1 MLSRRHALTAL
12 AGGLATAIL
21 AEPCLSLARLPG
33 ERRLVV
39 VVLRGGLDGLAAVP
53 PYADPDYRTIRGSL
67 ALENPGGADGLIDLD
82 GFFGLH
88 PALGPIEPM
97 YRDGQLLPLHA
108 VASPYRGRSHFDA
121 QDVLE
126 NGVTRPGRRD
136 GWLNR
141 ALLAIDPE
149 RTRSLGLAI
158 GGSVPLI
165 LRGEAPVAS
174 WSPSPLPLPDPTL
187 LQQIAA
193 LWQEDPL
200 LGPAIAEGL
209 KLREGD
215 MPTMTDGA
223 GRRMRSLNR
232 GKAFAELADKA
243 GQLLARTDG
252 PRLAV
257 LECGG
262 WDTHKAQHTGGARLT
277 RQLAFLAK
285 GLLAL
290 KASLGTAW
298 NSSAIVIVTEF
309 GRTAR
314 PNGTNGTDHGT
325 AGVAFLAGGPIAGG
339 RVHADWPGLKREQL
353 YEDRYLRPTR
363 DLRSWFKGVL
373 RDHLGLDGRSL
384 DTAVFPDS
392 HDVPAMDGLFRA

>member
-1 MLSRRHALTAL
+1 MLSRRHALSAL
-12 AGGLATAIL
+12 AGGLATAVL
-21 AEPCLSLARLPG
+21 VDPCLSLARLAG

-39 VVLRGGLDGLAAVP
+39 VILRGGLDGLSAVP

-67 ALENPGGADGLIDLD
+67 ALENPGGTDGLIDLD

-88 PALGPIEPM
+88 PALGPLEPL

-141 ALLAIDPE
+141 ALLALDPE
-149 RTRSLGLAI
+149 GARSLGLSV

-165 LRGEAPVAS
+165 LRGQARVAS

-193 LWQEDPL
+193 RWQEDPL

-215 MPTMTDGA
+215 MPTMEEGA
-223 GRRMRSLNR
+223 GRRMRGLNR
-232 GKAFAELADKA
+232 GKAFAELAEKA
-243 GQLLARTDG
+243 GQLLASADG

-257 LECGG
+257 VEMGG
-262 WDTHKAQHTGGARLT
+262 WDTHKSQQTGAARLT

-290 KASLGTAW
+290 RASLGTAW

-309 GRTAR
+309 GRTVR
-314 PNGTNGTDHGT
+314 PNGTDGTDHGT
-325 AGVAFLAGGPIAGG
+325 AGVAFLAGGPVAGG
-339 RVHADWPGLKREQL
+339 RVLAD
-353 YEDRYLRPTR
+353 
-363 DLRSWFKGVL
+363 
-373 RDHLGLDGRSL
+373 
-384 DTAVFPDS
+384 
-392 HDVPAMDGLFRA
+392 